1 MLLVM
6 VGSDIEYI
14 TMWHSIRHKIKRF
27 FYFSNTE
34 CNGLLAIITLILVFI
49 MAPQTF
55 KLYYSLSA
63 KPLSHIADSALLA
76 KNLALLEAH
85 ANKFTPVDINTVA
98 VEQLEEVLCIPPP
111 VAKRIISYRNKLGGF
126 VAVDQYDAVYGLSNA
141 LRLRLKQQT
150 FIPASYLPK
159 QISLNHA
166 TFKELVSH
174 VYMTAIMAKAIIAYR
189 RQAKFVTIMDI
200 KKLPGYDSHWGQK
213 MKPYLSL

>member
-1 MLLVM
+1 M
-6 VGSDIEYI
+6 
-14 TMWHSIRHKIKRF
+14 MWHKLRHKIKRC

-34 CNGLLAIITLILVFI
+34 CNGLLAIIILILVFI

-63 KPLSHIADSALLA
+63 NPLSHVADSALLA

-85 ANKFTPVDINTVA
+85 ANKFTPVAINTA
-98 VEQLEEVLCIPPP
+98 SAEQLEELLCISPPI
-111 VAKRIISYRNKLGGF
+111 AKRIISYRNKLGGF
-126 VAVDQYDAVYGLSNA
+126 VTVDQYDAVYGLSNP
-141 LRLRLKQQT
+141 LRFRLKQQT
-150 FIPASYLPK
+150 FIPANYLPK

-174 VYMTAIMAKAIIAYR
+174 IYMTAIMAKAIIAYR
-189 RQAKFVTIMDI
+189 RKAKFVTIMDI
-200 KKLPGYDSHWGQK
+200 EKLPGYDSDWGRK